1 MAQPLTAADIE
12 ARILETRK
20 LITEKWGWFLALGI
34 VLIVAGLAAIAFPF
48 LSTIAAKIMLGWL
61 FLIGGVVMILHAFN
75 APGWKGFIWELLI
88 GILYLVAGA
97 YLSFFPLTGL
107 VTLAILLAALFIA
120 EGVAEV
126 IMAFQV
132 RPHEGWG
139 WLLLSGI
146 AALAVGVMIGMDL
159 PGSATWAL
167 GLLVGINLIFSG
179 WSYVF
184 LALAGRKADAA
195 LHHLIGRLF
204 NGLRG
209 IQEPGRRN
217 MSSLRR
223 S

>member
-1 MAQPLTAADIE
+1 MAQALTAADIE
-12 ARILETRK
+12 ARIMETRK

-75 APGWKGFIWELLI
+75 APGWKGFIWELVI

-107 VTLAILLAALFIA
+107 VTLAILLAALFLA
-120 EGVAEV
+120 EGVAEI

-132 RPHEGWG
+132 RPHEGWV

-167 GLLVGINLIFSG
+167 GLLVGINLLFSG

-184 LALAGRKADAA
+184 LALAGRKAHAA
-195 LHHLIGRLF
+195 LTA
-204 NGLRG
+204 
-209 IQEPGRRN
+209 
-217 MSSLRR
+217 
-223 S
+223 